1 MKTEM
6 LPVDGI
12 ELDLNNPRIAR
23 ILEMY
28 GTKITAEH
36 ISMALGAG
44 DTSEGENYTT
54 FYSLKES
61 IRVNG
66 GIIHP
71 IIANREPSGRLVVI
85 EGNTRLQIYRD
96 FLKEGVPGD
105 WAIIPAVV
113 HEDLDQRS
121 IDAIRLQAHLVG
133 PRPWEPYSK
142 AKYLDQLRNGQ
153 NLTLDQIVEFCGGRR
168 KQILDYVAAF
178 HDMENHYRPRVSEAG
193 AAFDTTRFSAF
204 VELQRPR
211 VLNAVAGAGFTKDD
225 FAQWVIDELLMP
237 LNTVR
242 QLPRI
247 LNDEKASGIFLEDG
261 AVEALKSLD
270 VGPADATLEE
280 ASLSQLARELARR
293 IAKLELRDIQRLRR
307 APEGVDVDVLQEARS
322 QLEELF
328 GFISEDSNA

>member
-6 LPVDGI
+6 LQVD
-12 ELDLNNPRIAR
+12 EVQLDMNNPRIAR

-28 GTKITAEH
+28 GEVTAENV
-36 ISMALGAG
+36 SLALGVG
-44 DTSEGENYTT
+44 DTAEGENYAS

-66 GIIHP
+66 GVIHP
-71 IIANREPSGRLVVI
+71 IIVNRESKDRLVVI

-96 FLKEGVPGD
+96 FSKEGVLGS
-105 WAIIPAVV
+105 WKRIPAVV
-113 HEDLDQRS
+113 HENLDGRS

-142 AKYLDQLRNGQ
+142 AKYLTHLRNGK

-168 KQILDYVAAF
+168 KQVLDYVAAF
-178 HDMENHYRPRVSEAG
+178 HDMEKHYRPRVVADG
-193 AAFDTTRFSAF
+193 ATFDATRFSAF

-211 VLNAVAGAGFTKDD
+211 VFNALATGGLTKDD
-225 FAQWVIDELLMP
+225 FAQWVLDELLMP

-247 LNDEKASGIFLEDG
+247 LGDEKAKEIFLAEG
-261 AVEALKSLD
+261 AVEAIKSLD
-270 VGPADATLEE
+270 VGPADATLAD

-293 IAKLELRDIQRLRR
+293 IAKLELRDIQRLKKD
-307 APEGVDVDVLQEARS
+307 PEGEDVDVLQETRS

-328 GFISEDSNA
+328 GFISEDSDA